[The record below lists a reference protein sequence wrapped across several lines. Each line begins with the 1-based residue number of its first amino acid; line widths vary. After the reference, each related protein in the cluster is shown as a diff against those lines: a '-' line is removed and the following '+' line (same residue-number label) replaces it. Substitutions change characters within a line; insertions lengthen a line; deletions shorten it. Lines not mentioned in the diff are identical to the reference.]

1 VHLDLA
7 ERRNGYKLCQ
17 WDVRE
22 PPPAQAEAAPGG
34 EDAGEQAEAID
45 AGDVPLPRPRPLAAN
60 LANGK
65 AKKSDSR

>member
-22 PPPAQAEAAPGG
+22 PPPQAEAAPTG
-34 EDAGEQAEAID
+34 EETGEQAEAIA
-45 AGDVPLPRPRPLAAN
+45 AGQVPLPRPRPLAAN
-60 LANGK
+60 LANSK
-65 AKKSDSR
+65 AKKSESR